1 MSSMMTC
8 TLITNIQPDG
18 LAWLQKWCSQNPAFS
33 IMEESYDEQ
42 NNQACL
48 QWLMSG
54 VTDNAVELIDTYI
67 AKFQPHFARGLIQ
80 PEASISFDLVFVLE
94 GKRWWQKV
102 DSQVYLELE
111 SLKEHPEQL
120 SDWQQQQVNLG
131 PRQYFTQLFQNWC
144 EDINFPFDYSELED
158 ILSDVIE
165 DAEEITQ

>member
-1 MSSMMTC
+1 MMTC

-18 LAWLQKWCSQNPAFS
+18 LAWLQTWCSQNPGLS
-33 IMEESYDEQ
+33 IMEETYDEQ

-48 QWLMSG
+48 QWLMSSA
-54 VTDNAVELIDTYI
+54 TDDAVELIDTYI
-67 AKFQPHFARGLIQ
+67 AKFQPKFTRGVIQ

-111 SLKEHPEQL
+111 ALKEHPEQL

-131 PRQYFTQLFQNWC
+131 PQQYFTQLFQNWR

-158 ILSDVIE
+158 ILNDVIE
-165 DAEEITQ
+165 DAEEIVQ